1 MEECTSTSDE
11 STASDENSPADY
23 AVFVKR
29 DPSRF
34 AQVTAK
40 TWLQAR
46 SVGARRLK
54 RLRETLD
61 YEDVW
66 AQVMMLEGD
75 TVEQAVKRGV
85 RLLKESATRLKKKG
99 PKA

>member
-1 MEECTSTSDE
+1 MEECTPTSEE

-34 AQVTAK
+34 VQGKAK

-46 SVGARRLK
+46 SAGARRLK
-54 RLRETLD
+54 QPRETLD

-66 AQVMMLEGD
+66 AQVMLEGD

-85 RLLKESATRLKKKG
+85 RLLKESAARLKKKG